1 MEAEVEMLIVDQ
13 HAAIRHAYYN
23 QDKSIREIARE
34 LQVSRQSVR
43 KALESPTAVPYTQ
56 SVPRSAPKL
65 GPFHARLATL
75 LDEQAHQPRKQRY
88 TAHRIYQILQAE
100 GYSGSEARVRGYIA
114 EHTCAQRRPKT
125 FLPLEFDP
133 GQDAQAD
140 WGEAQVLLDGVV
152 VPVQLFVIRLCYS
165 RRTFAMAFPTQR
177 QEAFFD
183 GHVHSFSFFG
193 GVPQRIS
200 YDNLTTAVRPI
211 FTGRTRQEQRAFT
224 AFGSYYLF
232 DSHFCNLDAG
242 HEKGQVE
249 HGVGYVR
256 RNALVPVPAFDCYAA
271 LNAYLLDW
279 CGREDARQVQGQPS
293 RIGAMWATEQSHLRP
308 LPAHAYACCV
318 TTTATLTPYS
328 QVVFE
333 TNRYSVPTD
342 RAEKRLVVRAYPFHI
357 DILHDDVLLARHPR
371 CYGREQDLLDP
382 LHYLP
387 LLLQRP
393 GAFDHAK
400 PIRQWQR
407 SWPLVY
413 KRLLLRLRQQW
424 PEGRG
429 VREFVRIL
437 QLHADHQAA
446 LIERAIEQALSI
458 GCIHADGVQL
468 CLHHLLHPEPPSPAL
483 DLSDHPYLGAVGA
496 QPIDL
501 HQYEQLLTG
510 EAEWNRHRSWTA
522 ICTGSICRSLRNS
535 TRKWPTRPRA
545 PI

>member
-34 LQVSRQSVR
+34 LHLSRQSVR
-43 KALESPTAVPYTQ
+43 KALAAPAPVPYTQ
-56 SVPRSAPKL
+56 TVPRSAPKL
-65 GPFHARLATL
+65 GPFHARIAAL
-75 LDEQAHQPRKQRY
+75 LEERTRQPRKQRY
-88 TAHRIYQILQAE
+88 TTHRIYQLLTTE
-100 GYSGSEARVRGYIA
+100 GYTGSEARVRGYIGA
-114 EHTCAQRRPKT
+114 LTSAQRAPKT

-140 WGEAQVLLDGVV
+140 WGEAQVLLADRPVT
-152 VPVQLFVIRLCYS
+152 VQLFVIRLCYS

-183 GHVHSFSFFG
+183 GHVQAFSFFG

-200 YDNLTTAVRPI
+200 YDNLTTAVRPL

-224 AFGSYYLF
+224 AFRSYYLF

-249 HGVGYVR
+249 HGVGYIR
-256 RNALVPVPAFDCYAA
+256 RNALVPVPAFDSYAA

-279 CGREDARQVQGQPS
+279 CRREDARQVHGQPES
-293 RIGAMWATEQSHLRP
+293 IGAMWAAEQPLLRA
-308 LPAHAYACCV
+308 LPARAYACCV

-342 RAEKRLVVRAYPFHI
+342 RAAKRLLLRAYPFQL
-357 DILHDDVLLARHPR
+357 DILHENVLLATHPR
-371 CYGREQDLLDP
+371 CYDREQDVLDP

-387 LLLQRP
+387 LLAQRP

-400 PIRQWQR
+400 PIRAWQPA
-407 SWPLVY
+407 WPLCY

-429 VREFVRIL
+429 VQEFVRIL
-437 QLHADHQAA
+437 QLHAAHPAN
-446 LIERAIEQALSI
+446 LIEAAIKQALSI

-468 CLHHLLHPEPPSPAL
+468 CLHHLLHPDPSSPTL
-483 DLSDHPYLGAVGA
+483 DLTGHPHLGAIGA
-496 QPIDL
+496 QPINL
-501 HQYEQLLTG
+501 QQYEQLLTG
-510 EAEWNRHRSWTA
+510 DA
-522 ICTGSICRSLRNS
+522 
-535 TRKWPTRPRA
+535 
-545 PI
+545 

>member
-1 MEAEVEMLIVDQ
+1 MEPEVEMLIVDQ
-13 HAAIRHAYYN
+13 HAAIRHAYYHE
-23 QDKSIREIARE
+23 DKSIREIARE

-43 KALESPTAVPYTQ
+43 KALAAPAPRPYTQ
-56 SVPRSAPKL
+56 ILPRAAPKL
-65 GPFHARLATL
+65 GPFHARLAAL
-75 LDEQAHQPRKQRY
+75 LEERTRQPRKQRY
-88 TAHRIYQILQAE
+88 TAHRIFQILQSE
-100 GYSGSEARVRGYIA
+100 GYTGSEARVRGYIGA
-114 EHTCAQRRPKT
+114 LTSAQRVPKT

-140 WGEAQVLLDGVV
+140 WGEAQVLMDD
-152 VPVQLFVIRLCYS
+152 VPRTVQLFVIRLCYS

-183 GHVHSFSFFG
+183 GHVQAFRFFG

-224 AFGSYYLF
+224 AFRSYYLF

-256 RNALVPVPAFDCYAA
+256 RNALVPLPVVDSFAT

-279 CGREDARQVQGQPS
+279 CQREDTRQVSGQAA
-293 RIGAMWATEQSHLRP
+293 RIGAMWLAEQPVLRP
-308 LPAHAYACCV
+308 LPTPPYRCCV
-318 TTTATLTPYS
+318 TTTVTLTPYS

-342 RAEKRLVVRAYPFHI
+342 RAVARLVLRAYPFQI
-357 DILHDDVLLARHPR
+357 DILHDAEILATHPR
-371 CYGREQDLLDP
+371 CYGREQDVLDP

-387 LLLQRP
+387 LLAQRP

-407 SWPLVY
+407 AWPLAY

-429 VREFVRIL
+429 VQEFVRIL
-437 QLHADHQAA
+437 QLHAEHDAA
-446 LIERAIEQALSI
+446 LIEAAIEQALSI
-458 GCIHADGVQL
+458 GCIHADGVKL
-468 CLHHLLHPEPPSPAL
+468 CLHQLGQSESACPVL
-483 DLSDHPYLGAVGA
+483 DLAEQPHLAAIGA
-496 QPIDL
+496 QPITL
-501 HQYEQLLTG
+501 QPYEQLLTG
-510 EAEWNRHRSWTA
+510 
-522 ICTGSICRSLRNS
+522 
-535 TRKWPTRPRA
+535 A
-545 PI
+545 P

>member
-1 MEAEVEMLIVDQ
+1 MLIVDQ

-23 QDKSIREIARE
+23 QDQRIREIARA

-43 KALESPTAVPYTQ
+43 KALAAPAPAPYTQ
-56 SVPRSAPKL
+56 SLPRSAPKL
-65 GPFHARLATL
+65 GPFHARLAAR
-75 LDEQAHQPRKQRY
+75 LDEQARQPRKQRY
-88 TAHRIYQILQAE
+88 TAQRIYQILTAE
-100 GYSGSEARVRGYIA
+100 GYIGSEARVRGYIG
-114 EHTCAQRRPKT
+114 EHKRTQRPPTT

-140 WGEAQVLLDGVV
+140 WGVAQVLLRQA
-152 VPVQLFVIRLCYS
+152 PVTVQRFVIRLCYS

-183 GHVHSFSFFG
+183 GHVHSFAFFG
-193 GVPQRIS
+193 GVPRRIS
-200 YDNLTTAVRPI
+200 YDNLTTAVRPL

-224 AFGSYYLF
+224 AFRSYYLF

-256 RNALVPVPAFDCYAA
+256 RNALVPVPAFDTYAA

-279 CGREDARQVQGQPS
+279 CQREDGRQVAGQADS
-293 RIGAMWATEQSHLRP
+293 IGAMWAAEQPHLRP
-308 LPAHAYACCV
+308 LPIHAYPCCV
-318 TTTATLTPYS
+318 TTTVTLTPYS

-342 RAEKRLVVRAYPFHI
+342 RAAKRLVLRAYPFHL
-357 DILHDDVLLARHPR
+357 DILHDEVVLATHPR
-371 CYGREQDLLDP
+371 CYDREQDVLDP

-387 LLLQRP
+387 LLAQRP
-393 GAFDHAK
+393 GAFDHAR

-407 SWPLVY
+407 AWPLAY

-429 VREFVRIL
+429 VQEFVRIL
-437 QLHADHQAA
+437 QLHTDYAA
-446 LIERAIEQALSI
+446 VLIEAAIEQARSI

-468 CLHHLLHPEPPSPAL
+468 CLHHLLYPERPGSTL
-483 DLSDHPYLGAVGA
+483 DLSDQPHLGAIGA
-496 QPIDL
+496 QPINL

-510 EAEWNRHRSWTA
+510 
-522 ICTGSICRSLRNS
+522 CT
-535 TRKWPTRPRA
+535 
-545 PI
+545 

>member
-1 MEAEVEMLIVDQ
+1 MLIVDQ

-34 LQVSRQSVR
+34 LQISRQSVR
-43 KALESPTAVPYTQ
+43 KALTSPAPLPYTQ
-56 SVPRSAPKL
+56 TVPRAAPKL
-65 GPFHARLATL
+65 GSFHDRIAAL
-75 LDEQAHQPRKQRY
+75 LQERERQPRKQRY
-88 TAHRIYQILQAE
+88 TSHRIFQILQSE
-100 GYSGSEARVRGYIA
+100 GYTGSEARVRGYIGELA
-114 EHTCAQRRPKT
+114 SAQRVPKT

-140 WGEAQVLLDGVV
+140 WGEAQVVLADR
-152 VPVQLFVIRLCYS
+152 PITVQLFVIRLCYS

-183 GHVHSFSFFG
+183 GHVQAFRFFG

-211 FTGRTRQEQRAFT
+211 FTGRTRQEQRTFT
-224 AFGSYYLF
+224 AFRSYHLF

-256 RNALVPVPAFDCYAA
+256 RNALVPVPTFASFAA

-279 CGREDARQVQGQPS
+279 CQIQDARQVHGQTE
-293 RIGAMWATEQSHLRP
+293 RIGVMWAAERPLLRP
-308 LPAHAYACCV
+308 LPTPAYRCCV
-318 TTTATLTPYS
+318 TTTVTLNPYS

-333 TNRYSVPTD
+333 TNRYSVPAD
-342 RAEKRLVVRAYPFHI
+342 RAVAHLTLRAYPFQI
-357 DILHDDVLLARHPR
+357 EILHDTVVLASHPR
-371 CYGREQDLLDP
+371 CHDREQDVLDP

-387 LLLQRP
+387 LLAQRP

-407 SWPLVY
+407 TWPLAY
-413 KRLLLRLRQQW
+413 KRLLLRLREQW

-429 VREFVRIL
+429 VQEFVRIL
-437 QLHADHQAA
+437 HLHSEQEAS
-446 LIERAIEQALSI
+446 LIEAAIEQALSI
-458 GCIHADGVQL
+458 GCIHADGVKLCLYQL
-468 CLHHLLHPEPPSPAL
+468 CHPEAPHPVL
-483 DLSDHPYLGAVGA
+483 DLTEQPHLAAVGA
-496 QPIDL
+496 QPL
-501 HQYEQLLTG
+501 NLAQYEQLLQG
-510 EAEWNRHRSWTA
+510 
-522 ICTGSICRSLRNS
+522 GSYGTTS
-535 TRKWPTRPRA
+535 TLG
-545 PI
+545 

>member
-1 MEAEVEMLIVDQ
+1 MLVVDQ

-34 LQVSRQSVR
+34 MQISRQSVR
-43 KALESPTAVPYTQ
+43 KALASPAPAPYTQ
-56 SVPRSAPKL
+56 TVPRNAPKL
-65 GPFHARLATL
+65 GSFHARIAAL
-75 LDEQAHQPRKQRY
+75 LEEQARQPRKQRY
-88 TAHRIYQILQAE
+88 TAHRIYQILHSE
-100 GYSGSEARVRGYIA
+100 GYSGSEARVRGYIG
-114 EHTCAQRRPKT
+114 EHKRKEHHPKT

-140 WGEAQVLLDGVV
+140 WGEALILLRNLPVT
-152 VPVQLFVIRLCYS
+152 VQLFVIRLCYS

-183 GHVHSFSFFG
+183 GHVQAFRFFG

-200 YDNLTTAVRPI
+200 YDNLTTAVRPL
-211 FTGRTRQEQRAFT
+211 FTGRTRIEQRAFT
-224 AFGSYYLF
+224 AFRSYYLF

-256 RNALVPVPAFDCYAA
+256 RNALVPLPAFDSYTE

-279 CGREDARQVQGQPS
+279 CQREDARQVQGQAAS
-293 RIGAMWATEQSHLRP
+293 IGAMWTVEQPELRP

-318 TTTATLTPYS
+318 TSSVTLTPYS

-333 TNRYSVPTD
+333 TNRYSVPAD
-342 RAEKRLVVRAYPFHI
+342 RAAKRLILRAYPFHI
-357 DILHDDVLLARHPR
+357 DILHEDVLLATHPR
-371 CYGREQDLLDP
+371 CYDREQDVLDP

-387 LLLQRP
+387 LLAQRP

-407 SWPLVY
+407 AWPLCY

-437 QLHADHQAA
+437 QLHSEHEAQH
-446 LIERAIEQALSI
+446 IEAAIEQALSI

-468 CLHHLLHPEPPSPAL
+468 CLHQLLHPERPSPTL
-483 DLSDHPYLGAVGA
+483 DLADHPHLAALGA

-510 EAEWNRHRSWTA
+510 GT
-522 ICTGSICRSLRNS
+522 
-535 TRKWPTRPRA
+535 
-545 PI
+545 

>member
-43 KALESPTAVPYTQ
+43 KALTSPAAVPYTQ
-56 SVPRSAPKL
+56 TVPRSAPKL

-75 LDEQAHQPRKQRY
+75 LDEQARQPRKQRY

-100 GYSGSEARVRGYIA
+100 GYTGSEARVRGYIA
-114 EHTCAQRRPKT
+114 ELTCAQKVPKT

-140 WGEAQVLLDGVV
+140 WGEAQVVMADRPVT
-152 VPVQLFVIRLCYS
+152 VQLFVIRLCYS

-177 QEAFFD
+177 QEAFFE
-183 GHVHSFSFFG
+183 GHVQAFSFFG

-200 YDNLTTAVRPI
+200 YDNLTTAVRPL
-211 FTGRTRQEQRAFT
+211 FSGRTRQEQRAFT
-224 AFGSYYLF
+224 AFRSYYLF

-256 RNALVPVPAFDCYAA
+256 RNALVPVPAFDTYAD
-271 LNAYLLDW
+271 LNAYLLAW
-279 CGREDARQVQGQPS
+279 CQLEDGRQVHGQTE
-293 RIGAMWATEQSHLRP
+293 RIGAMWAAEQPHLRP
-308 LPAHAYACCV
+308 LPTRDYPCCV
-318 TTTATLTPYS
+318 TTSVTLTPYS

-333 TNRYSVPTD
+333 TNRYSVPAD
-342 RAEKRLVVRAYPFHI
+342 RAAPHLVLRAYPFHI
-357 DILHDDVLLARHPR
+357 DVLHDDVLLARHPR
-371 CYGREQDLLDP
+371 CYEREQDVLDP

-407 SWPLVY
+407 AWPLAY

-429 VREFVRIL
+429 VQEFVRIL
-437 QLHADHQAA
+437 QLHTEHPAA
-446 LIERAIEQALSI
+446 LIEQAIEQALSI

-468 CLHHLLHPEPPSPAL
+468 CLHHLLHPERPSPAL
-483 DLSDHPYLGAVGA
+483 DLSDHPHLGAIGA
-496 QPIDL
+496 QPINL
-501 HQYEQLLTG
+501 YQYEQLLTG
-510 EAEWNRHRSWTA
+510 GA
-522 ICTGSICRSLRNS
+522 
-535 TRKWPTRPRA
+535 
-545 PI
+545 

>member
-43 KALESPTAVPYTQ
+43 KALSSPAPVPYTQ

-75 LDEQAHQPRKQRY
+75 LDEQARQPRKQRY

-114 EHTCAQRRPKT
+114 ERTCAQRVPKT

-140 WGEAQVLLDGVV
+140 WGEAQVLLGDRVV
-152 VPVQLFVIRLCYS
+152 TAQLFVIRLCYS

-183 GHVHSFSFFG
+183 GHVQACSFFG

-211 FTGRTRQEQRAFT
+211 FSGRSRQEQRAFT
-224 AFGSYYLF
+224 AVRSYYLF

-256 RNALVPVPAFDCYAA
+256 RNALVPVPAFDTYAD
-271 LNAYLLDW
+271 LNAYLLAW
-279 CGREDARQVQGQPS
+279 CQQEDGRQVHGQAE
-293 RIGAMWATEQSHLRP
+293 RIGAMWAAEQSHLRL
-308 LPAHAYACCV
+308 LPTRAYPCCV
-318 TTTATLTPYS
+318 TTTVTLTPYS

-333 TNRYSVPTD
+333 TNRYSVPSD
-342 RAEKRLVVRAYPFHI
+342 RAVP
-357 DILHDDVLLARHPR
+357 
-371 CYGREQDLLDP
+371 
-382 LHYLP
+382 
-387 LLLQRP
+387 
-393 GAFDHAK
+393 
-400 PIRQWQR
+400 
-407 SWPLVY
+407 
-413 KRLLLRLRQQW
+413 RLLLR
-424 PEGRG
+424 
-429 VREFVRIL
+429 
-437 QLHADHQAA
+437 A
-446 LIERAIEQALSI
+446 
-458 GCIHADGVQL
+458 
-468 CLHHLLHPEPPSPAL
+468 
-483 DLSDHPYLGAVGA
+483 
-496 QPIDL
+496 
-501 HQYEQLLTG
+501 
-510 EAEWNRHRSWTA
+510 
-522 ICTGSICRSLRNS
+522 
-535 TRKWPTRPRA
+535 
-545 PI
+545 